1 MRHSAR
7 GISVVLVAL
16 LAGCA
21 VGPGHHTPA
30 PPPAGRAVVGPAADT
45 LRSFYDSLAARTG
58 VNEMRGSPL
67 LPGADTLQE
76 VAWMDLLRDSTLLEL
91 VRVAVRENKD
101 VQQAQ
106 ARVKEYRALVGAEK
120 GALYPQLE
128 GNGVVGTQ
136 RVVFGSLGTA
146 SFDYYRVTA
155 DLAWELDFWGRIRR
169 GVSAAR
175 ADYQAR
181 DADARATLLTLIS
194 DVATAYIE
202 LRELDAD
209 LAVAERT
216 LASRQ
221 ETLRLAQRRFDQGV
235 ISELDVRGF
244 EAAVAQPAARVAQ
257 FQRLRAQKEH
267 QLSVLLGQAPRDIP
281 RGRPLA
287 EAVHAVDVPD
297 SVSSTLIVRRPDV
310 QSAERELA
318 AETARVGVAVGNRL
332 PRFTVTGQY
341 GRQSEEPDVLFKS
354 QSEIY
359 LAQAGV
365 SIPLF
370 TGGTLVNRERAQKA
384 RVEQARYQYD
394 QTVLIA
400 LREVG
405 DALIGVRTS
414 KGELAAQRLQVQALR
429 RALQLAERRYEN
441 GLSSYLEVLDTQRS
455 LFDAEIAVS
464 QTERQYLV
472 SAVQL
477 YKAIGGTWTE
487 TEAGQK

>member
-1 MRHSAR
+1 MRRSTFAF
-7 GISVVLVAL
+7 GAL
-16 LAGCA
+16 LGAFLSGCA
-21 VGPGHHTPA
+21 VGPGYHAPA
-30 PPPAGRAVVGPAADT
+30 PPPAGRAVGGPAADS
-45 LRSFYDSLAARTG
+45 LRSFFDSLAARTG
-58 VNEMRGSPL
+58 VNDMRGSPL

-76 VAWMDLLRDSTLLEL
+76 LAWVDLLRDSTLLEL
-91 VRVAVRENKD
+91 VRTAVRENKD
-101 VQQAQ
+101 IQLALS
-106 ARVKEYRALVGAEK
+106 RVKEYRALVGAERGGLFPQVSAN
-120 GALYPQLE
+120 GAAGKQQIVI
-128 GNGVVGTQ
+128 GSFGAVG
-136 RVVFGSLGTA
+136 
-146 SFDYYRVTA
+146 FDYYRVTA
-155 DLAWELDFWGRIRR
+155 DLAWELDFWGRVRR
-169 GVSAAR
+169 GVAAAQ

-181 DADARATLLTLIS
+181 DADARATLLTLVS

-216 LASRQ
+216 LTSRQ

-257 FQRLRAQKEH
+257 FQRLRVRKEH
-267 QLSVLLGQAPRDIP
+267 QLSVLLGRPPQDIP
-281 RGRPLA
+281 RGRAL
-287 EAVHAVDVPD
+287 EESVRAVDVPD

-318 AETARVGVAVGNRL
+318 AQTARVGVAVGNRL
-332 PRFTVTGQY
+332 PQFLVTGQY
-341 GRQSEEPDVLFKS
+341 GRQSENPDALFKS

-359 LAQAGV
+359 TAQAGV

-370 TGGTLVNRERAQKA
+370 TGGTLVNLERAARA
-384 RVEQARYQYD
+384 RVEQARAFYD
-394 QTVLIA
+394 QTVLNA

-472 SAVQL
+472 SAVEL
-477 YKAIGGTWTE
+477 YKALGGTWRE
-487 TEAGQK
+487 